1 MIGLLKRVFESL
13 KTFTL
18 IVVLSFLILI
28 GMFMTINVLECTANP
43 DLEFWC
49 D

>member
-1 MIGLLKRVFESL
+1 MRFLKKIFGSL
-13 KTFTL
+13 TTFTL
-18 IVVLSFLILI
+18 IVVLSFLILT

>member
-1 MIGLLKRVFESL
+1 MRFLKKIFESL
-13 KTFTL
+13 TTFTL